1 MTDTKEMVRESVP
14 MGEEKNKRSWDEA
27 LEKESWIAPLIDIHE
42 TTDDFFLTAQMPG
55 VKKED
60 VKIKLEEGNLVIM
73 GRIDYDTYTDRK
85 YILKETETGN
95 FYRRFK
101 IAESIDESRIDAK
114 LENGI
119 LNVQLPKHERVKPKT
134 IEIK

>member
-1 MTDTKEMVRESVP
+1 MSEVKEKI
-14 MGEEKNKRSWDEA
+14 GDEA
-27 LEKESWIAPLIDIHE
+27 LERESWIAPLVDIYE
-42 TTDDFFLTAQMPG
+42 TQDDYFLSAQMPG

-73 GRIDYDTYTDRK
+73 GRIDYELNVNNK
-85 YILKETETGN
+85 YVLKETEIGN

-101 IAESIDESRIDAK
+101 ISDSVDETKIDAK
-114 LENGI
+114 LENGV
-119 LNVQLPKHERVKPKT
+119 LNVKLPKHDRLKPKS